1 MPIITVKISE
11 ELQRK
16 MRELRHINWS
26 EVVRNAIRK
35 RIELESGRNIAKALL
50 LNEKNIIKPD
60 KGFSSSEFIRRWRE
74 RVRWLEK

>member
-11 ELQRK
+11 ELRRR

-50 LNEKNIIKPD
+50 LNERNIIEPD
-60 KGFSSSEFIRRWRE
+60 KGFSSTEFIRRWRE
-74 RVRWLEK
+74 RVRWLEE